1 MALVAVH
8 FFDSTKSGDTEH
20 TQPLPLQS
28 EELKRNRLRH
38 PQRNLPYLRRL
49 RGLCTEDVAGSL
61 AAAIVPHT
69 ADT

>member
-38 PQRNLPYLRRL
+38 PQRNLTLFKTSARVMY
-49 RGLCTEDVAGSL
+49 
-61 AAAIVPHT
+61 
-69 ADT
+69 